1 METIEEVQTME
12 TRKTIKGTKQEFVNI
27 FNGLHGVQDL
37 KGKKFSLVV
46 SKNIS
51 IIQEALKDLEK
62 AGKPSKEFM
71 VIAEQVNK
79 IASSMPEEEAKKQ
92 IDTVE
97 KENKKLVDARRKQME
112 KVEKMMLKSIELEL
126 QIISENFL
134 PEDITAKQLNQ
145 IIKII
150 E

>member
-1 METIEEVQTME
+1 METIEATH
-12 TRKTIKGTKQEFVNI
+12 TIKTIKETKQEFVNI

-51 IIQEALKDLEK
+51 TIQEALKDLEK

-79 IASSMPEEEAKKQ
+79 IATSMSEEDAKLK
-92 IDTVE
+92 IDEIE
-97 KENKKLVDARRKQME
+97 KENKKLVENRRKQME
-112 KVEKMMLKSIELEL
+112 DVEKMMLNSIEIDLH
-126 QIISENFL
+126 IISEECL

-150 E
+150 D

>member
-27 FNGLHGVQDL
+27 
-37 KGKKFSLVV
+37 
-46 SKNIS
+46 
-51 IIQEALKDLEK
+51 
-62 AGKPSKEFM
+62 
-71 VIAEQVNK
+71 
-79 IASSMPEEEAKKQ
+79 Q